1 MKPKKL
7 MIPALMLLLC
17 ALISAHSFAQK
28 PEPPDPKNIEKGR
41 QLIQAVIEARG
52 AARYLEFK
60 TLLGAGQYTL
70 FEKGIS
76 GVPQPFLDYI
86 AYPDRERTDIGK
98 RKKDRNIQVNTGK
111 TGWVYDGQGE
121 TLRELDEKQ
130 GSTFLEGLEYDIDHV
145 LRGGWKQSGVKAWF
159 YGREETRPGER
170 ADVVA
175 VELQKDRLVLLV
187 IDPSSHLPL
196 KLVYEKPDD
205 KGVSRNEVRFNQ
217 YVIYDGVKF
226 PNIVDFYRDG
236 IQTSRV
242 NYNNVQIN
250 AQIPE
255 SLFVK
260 PASAKAIK

>member
-1 MKPKKL
+1 MTPKKL
-7 MIPALMLLLC
+7 IISV
-17 ALISAHSFAQK
+17 LILVLYVVTTSQAFAQK
-28 PEPPDPKNIEKGR
+28 PEPPDAKNIEKGR
-41 QLIQAVIEARG
+41 QLIQTVIEARG
-52 AARYLEFK
+52 GARYLEFK
-60 TLLGAGQYTL
+60 TLIGAGQYTL
-70 FEKGIS
+70 FDKGLS

-86 AYPDRERTDIGK
+86 VYPDRERTEFG
-98 RKKDRNIQVNTGK
+98 RKKRDRNIQVNIGK

-121 TLRELDEKQ
+121 TLKNVDEKQ
-130 GSTFLEGLEYDIDHV
+130 GGAFLEGLEYDIDHV
-145 LRGGWKQSGVKAWF
+145 LRGGWQQPGVKAWF

-170 ADVVA
+170 ADMVA

-187 IDPSSHLPL
+187 IDPSTHLPF

-205 KGVSRNEVRFNQ
+205 KGISRHEVRFNQ
-217 YVIYDGVKF
+217 YVQYDGVKF

-236 IQTSRV
+236 VQTSRV

-250 AQIPE
+250 APIPE